1 MKKTSF
7 IVLSTVAIF
16 GLSGCGNAPESSPE
30 AKTYSKTPA
39 EVYAESCIKCH
50 GQNAEG
56 NPAKKGPALND
67 RQAGELE
74 LDLYDV
80 KNAGT
85 NQSSG
90 TEHDIMAH
98 NMKKLAE
105 KGFDYDPKAMAE
117 YIEKSF
123 YKKDVDAAPA
133 PESEEASAEDASDT
147 DGEEAVEETPAEE
160 SEAVAEEAS
169 QEETAAEA
177 DANETLEETPAE

>member
-1 MKKTSF
+1 MKKTSL
-7 IVLSTVAIF
+7 IVVSTIAML
-16 GLSGCGNAPESSPE
+16 GMNGCGNAPESSSE

-50 GQNAEG
+50 GKNAEG

-80 KNAGT
+80 KNEGT

-90 TEHDIMAH
+90 TQHEIMAH
-98 NMKKLAE
+98 NMKKLTE
-105 KGFDYDPKAMAE
+105 KGFDYDPTAMAE

-123 YKKDVDAAPA
+123 YKMAEPEAEEAPA
-133 PESEEASAEDASDT
+133 AVETEAPVETPVAEA
-147 DGEEAVEETPAEE
+147 AAEETPAEE
-160 SEAVAEEAS
+160 NATVTEAAPAETEAP
-169 QEETAAEA
+169 AAE
-177 DANETLEETPAE
+177 

>member
-1 MKKTSF
+1 MKKTNF

-30 AKTYSKTPA
+30 EKTYSKTPA
-39 EVYAESCIKCH
+39 EVYSESCVKCH
-50 GQNAEG
+50 GKNAEG
-56 NPAKKGPALND
+56 NPEKKGPALND

-90 TEHDIMAH
+90 TEHNIMAH
-98 NMKKLAE
+98 NMKKLAD

-117 YIEKSF
+117 YIDKSF
-123 YKKDVDAAPA
+123 YKMEE
-133 PESEEASAEDASDT
+133 PEAEEA
-147 DGEEAVEETPAEE
+147 PAEE
-160 SEAVAEEAS
+160 EAPTAVETPTAEAPVETPVAEAPAEANTTAAGTAS
-169 QEETAAEA
+169 EETETAA
-177 DANETLEETPAE
+177 AE

>member
-30 AKTYSKTPA
+30 EKTYSKTPA
-39 EVYAESCIKCH
+39 EVYAESCVKCH

-56 NPAKKGPALND
+56 NPKKKGPALND

-105 KGFDYDPKAMAE
+105 QGFDYDPKAMAE

-123 YKKDVDAAPA
+123 YKMETEEAPEAEEAPA
-133 PESEEASAEDASDT
+133 EEVSETTVEETPSEEGEAAAEEASAE
-147 DGEEAVEETPAEE
+147 ETP
-160 SEAVAEEAS
+160 V
-169 QEETAAEA
+169 EA

>member
-30 AKTYSKTPA
+30 EKTYSKTPA
-39 EVYAESCIKCH
+39 EVYAESCVKCH

-56 NPAKKGPALND
+56 NPEKKGPALND

-80 KNAGT
+80 KNTGA

-105 KGFDYDPKAMAE
+105 QGFDYNPKAMAE

-123 YKKDVDAAPA
+123 YKMEVEETAAPEA
-133 PESEEASAEDASDT
+133 EEASAEEVSET
-147 DGEEAVEETPAEE
+147 TVEETPAEE
-160 SEAVAEEAS
+160 TEAAAEEVSEAN
-169 QEETAAEA
+169 T
-177 DANETLEETPAE
+177 TEETPAE

>member
-16 GLSGCGNAPESSPE
+16 GLSGCGNVPESSPE
-30 AKTYSKTPA
+30 EKTYSKTPA
-39 EVYAESCIKCH
+39 EVYAESCVKCH

-80 KNAGT
+80 KNVGA

-105 KGFDYDPKAMAE
+105 QGFDYDPKAMAE

-123 YKKDVDAAPA
+123 YQRAAEETSTPQT
-133 PESEEASAEDASDT
+133 EEAPI
-147 DGEEAVEETPAEE
+147 EEVSEATIEETP
-160 SEAVAEEAS
+160 V
-169 QEETAAEA
+169 EA
-177 DANETLEETPAE
+177 DANETLEETPAK